1 MAEDAGGLATTGL
14 RKRRKKRDPTVM
26 PRSWEHWHNAET
38 WRRRELEQ
46 RNCSRYHYVKFVEKQ
61 KVTRKLKTTRRL
73 LEGALEG
80 GETTEVEALREQ
92 LKAHLLDFEYIDKY
106 PRHLPYTCLFPR
118 EDNDAQ
124 KARRATIRRLIDDA
138 QQPKRRK
145 NAKDIVVFG
154 DGKLMGSRVHG
165 TEDAS
170 EAEKNED
177 ESPPTRQDD
186 GAVAPTKKRKIARQV
201 VAKAPT
207 KKRKKARQVV
217 AEAAGADPTV
227 AGAPPRQKL

>member
-1 MAEDAGGLATTGL
+1 MAEDAGGLATTDL

-80 GETTEVEALREQ
+80 GETTEVEALRNQ

-145 NAKDIVVFG
+145 NAK
-154 DGKLMGSRVHG
+154 
-165 TEDAS
+165 
-170 EAEKNED
+170 
-177 ESPPTRQDD
+177 
-186 GAVAPTKKRKIARQV
+186 APTKKRKIARQV
-201 VAKAPT
+201 VAKAAGADPTVAQAPTKKRKKVRQVVAEATNSVEAPT

-217 AEAAGADPTV
+217 AEAAGADPTL

>member
-1 MAEDAGGLATTGL
+1 MAEDAGGLAPKGQ
-14 RKRRKKRDPTVM
+14 RERRKMKRDPTVM

-80 GETTEVEALREQ
+80 GEATGVEALREQ

-145 NAKDIVVFG
+145 NAKHIVASVA
-154 DGKLMGSRVHG
+154 DGKLIENRMHG
-165 TEDAS
+165 AEDAS

-177 ESPPTRQDD
+177 ESPPKRQDYS
-186 GAVAPTKKRKIARQV
+186 AVVPTKKRKRAR
-201 VAKAPT
+201 
-207 KKRKKARQVV
+207 RVV
-217 AEAAGADPTV
+217 AEAAGAEPTE
-227 AGAPPRQKL
+227 AKAEKSEASGGRGGCGRAD

>member
-1 MAEDAGGLATTGL
+1 MAEDAGGLATTDL

-80 GETTEVEALREQ
+80 GETTEVEALRNQ

-145 NAKDIVVFG
+145 NAK
-154 DGKLMGSRVHG
+154 
-165 TEDAS
+165 
-170 EAEKNED
+170 
-177 ESPPTRQDD
+177 
-186 GAVAPTKKRKIARQV
+186 APTKKRKKVRQV
-201 VAKAPT
+201 VAEATNSVEAPT

-217 AEAAGADPTV
+217 AEAAGADPTL